1 MSCINRLNC
10 GEVLRAS
17 RSYNGVGNDKRECG
31 TNKVHTIKI
40 LGIGL
45 SSMEVAQT
53 QRNLLT
59 DNADEGRSETII
71 LHRLYSPN
79 RIGNITKVT
88 VDKDIGTVILV
99 LRGFMVK
106 LDIMKQK
113 MKKLKTEFQCN
124 KGVIVRLKIL
134 ENI

>member
-17 RSYNGVGNDKRECG
+17 RSYNGVGNNKRECG
-31 TNKVHTIKI
+31 TVKTHTIKI

-59 DNADEGRSETII
+59 DKADEGRSETII

-79 RIGNITKVT
+79 R
-88 VDKDIGTVILV
+88 
-99 LRGFMVK
+99 M
-106 LDIMKQK
+106 
-113 MKKLKTEFQCN
+113 
-124 KGVIVRLKIL
+124 
-134 ENI
+134 